1 MHITNSDL
9 ITGLNWR
16 YAVKKFDANKK
27 IPSKDWEALEDA
39 LVLTPS
45 SYGIQPWNFV
55 VVNNPEIR
63 QKLLPY
69 SWNQKQVVDASHYV
83 VFAVKPKLTEKDVA
97 EFIDSTA
104 EIRGVAR
111 DTLVSYEKMMVSDF
125 INGPRSS
132 WQKEWSAR
140 QVYIALGNLMTSAAL
155 MGIDT
160 CPMEGLDPAKYD
172 EILGLGQKGL
182 TTLCACAV
190 GYRSSDDKYA
200 QAKKVRFAKNK
211 MISHVD

>member
-1 MHITNSDL
+1 MKITNSDL
-9 ITGLNWR
+9 VTGLNWR
-16 YAVKKFDANKK
+16 YAVKKFDASKK
-27 IPSKDWEALEDA
+27 ISPKDWETLEEA

-45 SYGIQPWNFV
+45 SYGIQPWNFIV
-55 VVNNPEIR
+55 VDNPKIR
-63 QKLLPY
+63 EQLLPH

-83 VFAVKPKLTEKDVA
+83 VFTIKAKLTEKDVA
-97 EFIDSTA
+97 EFIDSIV
-104 EIRGVAR
+104 EVRGGDR
-111 DTLVSYEKMMVSDF
+111 GSLVGYEKMMNADF

-155 MGIDT
+155 MGVDT

-190 GYRSSDDKYA
+190 GYRSNDDAYA

-211 MISHVD
+211 VITHI